1 MKKIYL
7 LFFLSFFTL
16 LSVSAKV
23 IVPVICNTIKS
34 LPKEDLEKEKI
45 ETSSEEKKETGSLK
59 TTEFILNQ
67 SRCVIF
73 LKRIKIS
80 FSNYNIVLPIIYSIV
95 PKQPP
100 KAVYFFE

>member
-23 IVPVICNTIKS
+23 VAPVICNAVKS
-34 LPKEDLEKEKI
+34 STKEDFEKEKI
-45 ETSSEEKKETGSLK
+45 ETSDEENKETGSLK

-67 SRCVIF
+67 FSCIIF
-73 LKRIKIS
+73 LQRIKIS
-80 FSNYNIVLPIIYSIV
+80 FSNHDTFLPIIYSIV

-100 KAVYFFE
+100 KTVYFSE

>member
-23 IVPVICNTIKS
+23 ISPAICNTLKS
-34 LPKEDLEKEKI
+34 SAKEDLEKEKI
-45 ETSSEEKKETGSLK
+45 ETSDEENKETGSLK

-67 SRCVIF
+67 FSCVIF
-73 LKRIKIS
+73 LQRIKIS
-80 FSNYNIVLPIIYSIV
+80 YTNHNIFLPIIYSKV

-100 KAVYFFE
+100 KAVCFFE

>member
-23 IVPVICNTIKS
+23 IVPVICNAAKS
-34 LPKEDLEKEKI
+34 LTKEDLEKEKI
-45 ETSSEEKKETGSLK
+45 ETSDEEDKETGSLK

-67 SRCVIF
+67 FSCVVF
-73 LKRIKIS
+73 LKKIKVA
-80 FSNYNIVLPIIYSIV
+80 FSHYNIYLPLIYAQV

-100 KAVYFFE
+100 KAVYFSE